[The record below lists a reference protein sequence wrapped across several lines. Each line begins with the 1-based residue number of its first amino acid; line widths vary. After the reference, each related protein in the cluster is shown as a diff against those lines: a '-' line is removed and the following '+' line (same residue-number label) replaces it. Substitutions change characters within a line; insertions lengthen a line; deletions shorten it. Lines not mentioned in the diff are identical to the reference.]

1 MTWSKWSVAAPM
13 PHPLPPV
20 NLSLSLPT
28 SVNVTAL
35 LGPSL
40 AAPLDSLLAA
50 AAAISINLTSSLAS
64 SGLGSHGEP
73 LLYGNASQPP
83 TSPSALLPALD
94 LLASSLSETITG
106 SAAQA
111 QVQIR
116 TLLSQLPAFQG
127 LGGGGGASEHGQ
139 GQGREAG
146 SEAAALR
153 AGQQMARRGYKAKH
167 PVVIVP
173 GEAGMGNTG
182 MQGRLFKNQSDC
194 ARWQSVADRCRCY
207 GNDNGW
213 RTTGGVLCVFRWCLC
228 HASLTGPAT
237 PCGSARSSKAVTQTQ
252 TPPRPLHPASI
263 T

>member
-73 LLYGNASQPP
+73 LVYGNASQPP

-127 LGGGGGASEHGQ
+127 LGGGGGAGGASEQGQ
-139 GQGREAG
+139 GQGREG
-146 SEAAALR
+146 GGEAAAR
-153 AGQQMARRGYKAKH
+153 AGQLMARRGYKAKH

-173 GEAGMGNTG
+173 GAARRILG
-182 MQGRLFKNQSDC
+182 QGPWVCWSFQAYPL
-194 ARWQSVADRCRCY
+194 
-207 GNDNGW
+207 
-213 RTTGGVLCVFRWCLC
+213 WC
-228 HASLTGPAT
+228 GPG
-237 PCGSARSSKAVTQTQ
+237 C
-252 TPPRPLHPASI
+252 RPLAACRGGRR
-263 T
+263 